1 MSVFRLAPDLLSG
14 PFGQDKALLRD
25 IFAASGGTLILVN
38 RNGHVLL
45 GDGDIHGALQEPAL
59 SQLRAA
65 LRDGLPWCTD
75 TEFGPPSMT
84 RPVRVS
90 LAPLAGGL
98 GLLSVID
105 RSREQSLQDQL
116 LQAQRMQAVGQL
128 AGGIA
133 HDFNNL
139 LTAILGAV
147 DDLAVQPGVAP
158 VGTADLAQIRESATR
173 GADLVRQLMAFG
185 RQQTLQPRVIAINEA
200 IRRATA
206 LLQRLLPDDIELVLA
221 LEEPGRNVRI
231 DPTQF
236 DQILINL
243 AVNAGHAMP
252 GGGVLTITSGHAILL
267 RPTDVGAETIP
278 PGRYV
283 TIEVRDTGIGI
294 DAASLPHIFEPFF
307 TTRRAEGGTGLG
319 LSTVHGIVRQSGG
332 YLTVQ
337 SALTHGTCFRIFLPR
352 DESAVQEVAMPM
364 VLPVSG
370 LARTG
375 PVLLVE
381 DESAVRRLAE
391 RALIRAGWTVVA
403 ASSGQEA
410 MLRAPRDLACVV
422 SDVVMPGMDGPSL
435 VRALR
440 RDQPGLPAILM
451 SGYAD
456 AAQREAMAESDIRF
470 LAKPFAMLDLVEA
483 VGQTR

>member
-1 MSVFRLAPDLLSG
+1 
-14 PFGQDKALLRD
+14 
-25 IFAASGGTLILVN
+25 
-38 RNGHVLL
+38 
-45 GDGDIHGALQEPAL
+45 
-59 SQLRAA
+59 
-65 LRDGLPWCTD
+65 
-75 TEFGPPSMT
+75 
-84 RPVRVS
+84 
-90 LAPLAGGL
+90 
-98 GLLSVID
+98 
-105 RSREQSLQDQL
+105 
-116 LQAQRMQAVGQL
+116 
-128 AGGIA
+128 
-133 HDFNNL
+133 
-139 LTAILGAV
+139 
-147 DDLAVQPGVAP
+147 
-158 VGTADLAQIRESATR
+158 
-173 GADLVRQLMAFG
+173 MAFG

-267 RPTDVGAETIP
+267 RPTDAGAETIP

-375 PVLLVE
+375 PV
-381 DESAVRRLAE
+381 
-391 RALIRAGWTVVA
+391 
-403 ASSGQEA
+403 
-410 MLRAPRDLACVV
+410 RDLACVV
-422 SDVVMPGMDGPSL
+422 SDVVMPGLDGPSL